1 MTKLTCLRSARIAGG
16 LALCSVIALGAFAP
30 AAFADER
37 HDNDRGERHDDRGEH
52 RGWDGGGYYVAPPV
66 VYGSPYYQPYYAP
79 PPVVY
84 GPSVGIALPGINIGI
99 H

>member
-1 MTKLTCLRSARIAGG
+1 MTQSKIRLSLPVAGAV
-16 LALCSVIALGAFAP
+16 ALCAMFALGAFAP
-30 AAFADER
+30 VSHADER